1 MLDIAEKHI
10 NRLCCR
16 HTQNMSSPCDFQAP
30 KWNRSTLSIRLALT
44 NTTFHFDTRASEC
57 TISKR
62 WARWLHLIRA
72 AICECMCVRLYVFLR
87 VYSLHEVKRHAKVA
101 RVEHMK
107 EIFLDIM
114 AINRN
119 WRFRFIAHYSLTRA
133 IKITKFL
140 VVIQSISAWNVN
152 EWRKTDKKPNEHT
165 NSHAFKLVFHF
176 ISRMEFTPGYPL
188 VKW

>member
-1 MLDIAEKHI
+1 MVLHFCVWQTPRIPLLICFIRHYRESFRMLDIAEKHI

-30 KWNRSTLSIRLALT
+30 KWNRSTLSIRLALA
-44 NTTFHFDTRASEC
+44 NTTFHFDTRTSEC

-72 AICECMCVRLYVFLR
+72 AICECVWVRLYVFLR
-87 VYSLHEVKRHAKVA
+87 VYWLHEVKRHAKVA

-119 WRFRFIAHYSLTRA
+119 WRFRFIAHYYW
-133 IKITKFL
+133 F
-140 VVIQSISAWNVN
+140 W
-152 EWRKTDKKPNEHT
+152 
-165 NSHAFKLVFHF
+165 
-176 ISRMEFTPGYPL
+176 
-188 VKW
+188 